1 MRIACGS
8 AAVLVFALFAL
19 MLVDIVVR
27 GAGELSPAYFTAA
40 ATDGGRAGGIGA
52 VIVSTGLVVLMA
64 TLFALPLALAGALLC
79 TELLVHRPGSRR
91 LVRRSFEILV
101 SAPSVAVGLIGWS
114 LFGQAFGFGFSL
126 FSGAAT
132 LAFMLAPLMAL
143 AFLNGLEAV
152 PQALRS
158 QSLALGL
165 TRWDTLLHLVLPA
178 ARPALVA
185 GVMLAV
191 GRALA
196 ETAVLVLTSGVST
209 RMPGDVF
216 DPGATLAVHVYNLA
230 HNVPGGEPRAYSAA
244 FALVVINVLAQL
256 ALARWKLRA
265 VGNEAAA

>member
-1 MRIACGS
+1 MKAITFGS
-8 AAVLVFALFAL
+8 AFVVFLLFAL
-19 MLVDIVVR
+19 MLVDVVLR
-27 GAGELSPAYFTAA
+27 GTPELSPGYFTAA
-40 ATDGGRAGGIGA
+40 VSDAGRAGGIGP
-52 VIVSTGLVVLMA
+52 VLLSTILVVLMA
-64 TLFALPLALAGALLC
+64 TVFALPPALAGALLC
-79 TELLVHRPGSRR
+79 SELLVHHPGPRK

-114 LFGQAFGFGFSL
+114 LFGQLFGLGFSL

-143 AFLNGLEAV
+143 AFLNGIESV
-152 PQALRS
+152 SPALRS

-165 TRWDTLLHLVLPA
+165 TRWDTLVHLVLPA

-196 ETAVLVLTSGVST
+196 ETAVLVLTSGVTT
-209 RMPGDVF
+209 RMPSDVF

-230 HNVPGGEPRAYSAA
+230 HNIPGGEPRAYSAA
-244 FALVVINVLAQL
+244 LALVAVNVGVQL
-256 ALARWKLRA
+256 FLTRWKAREVRA
-265 VGNEAAA
+265 

>member
-1 MRIACGS
+1 MRVVTFGS
-8 AAVLVFALFAL
+8 AFLVFALFAL
-19 MLVDIVVR
+19 MLADVVVR
-27 GAGELSPAYFTAA
+27 GVAELSPDYFTARVSDA
-40 ATDGGRAGGIGA
+40 GRAGGIGP
-52 VIVSTGLVVLMA
+52 VIVSTVLVVLMA
-64 TLFALPLALAGALLC
+64 TLFALPPALAGALLC
-79 TELLVHRPGSRR
+79 SELLVHRPAPRK

-114 LFGQAFGFGFSL
+114 LFGQVFGLGFSL

-143 AFLNGLEAV
+143 AFLNGIEAV

-165 TRWDTLLHLVLPA
+165 TRWDTLVHLVLPA

-196 ETAVLVLTSGVST
+196 ETAVLVLTSGVTT
-209 RMPGDVF
+209 RMPADVF

-230 HNVPGGEPRAYSAA
+230 HNIPGGEPRAYAA
-244 FALVVINVLAQL
+244 ALALVAVNIGVQL
-256 ALARWKLRA
+256 FLTRWKVREVTA
-265 VGNEAAA
+265 